1 MKRLILP
8 LHLIIILLVISCEKP
23 QIPSGINR
31 TDGGDEA
38 NLVVTVYQLETVLFP
53 VSSTRA
59 EISQFCTRLNFAVYD
74 SLNVRVDQVNQQVG
88 DKDFGV
94 ARFSLDPGRYRV
106 VVVAHN
112 SNGHPTMTNPAQIQ
126 FKNNQGFSDT
136 FIDNDTVTVSDTEG
150 TTLSVQLNRIA
161 SMCRFVI
168 TDSIPQGVAQMR
180 FLYKGGSGAFDA
192 STGLGS
198 VNSTQIESFPV
209 EAGQDS
215 TSFDLYTYLHD
226 TEGTIHLQATAY
238 DADNNVVRDH
248 EFDVPLKRRMI
259 TKFSGPYFSGSS
271 TSSSGI
277 TIVIGIDAEWE
288 GEQEITY

>member
-1 MKRLILP
+1 MYILILGFF
-8 LHLIIILLVISCEKP
+8 LL
-23 QIPSGINR
+23 
-31 TDGGDEA
+31 
-38 NLVVTVYQLETVLFP
+38 
-53 VSSTRA
+53 
-59 EISQFCTRLNFAVYD
+59 
-74 SLNVRVDQVNQQVG
+74 
-88 DKDFGV
+88 
-94 ARFSLDPGRYRV
+94 
-106 VVVAHN
+106 
-112 SNGHPTMTNPAQIQ
+112 
-126 FKNNQGFSDT
+126 
-136 FIDNDTVTVSDTEG
+136 
-150 TTLSVQLNRIA
+150 LSE
-161 SMCRFVI
+161 
-168 TDSIPQGVAQMR
+168 
-180 FLYKGGSGAFDA
+180 GAFVVESKPDSSA
-192 STGLGS
+192 NVSVYRLYFP